1 MLWNISVNKLAPVI
15 TYAVA
20 AISILTLETPSF
32 LTKCLTISMKQ
43 TTLNNVFFLLL
54 LALDYVKHSFTFLS
68 LLKLRQKKM
77 DTTFHAIKK
86 ADKLKLLCPK
96 DCIGKTY
103 SYCKIAGTGD
113 TF

>member
-68 LLKLRQKKM
+68 LLKLRQKKNGHN
-77 DTTFHAIKK
+77 FS
-86 ADKLKLLCPK
+86 C
-96 DCIGKTY
+96 Y
-103 SYCKIAGTGD
+103 QESR
-113 TF
+113 